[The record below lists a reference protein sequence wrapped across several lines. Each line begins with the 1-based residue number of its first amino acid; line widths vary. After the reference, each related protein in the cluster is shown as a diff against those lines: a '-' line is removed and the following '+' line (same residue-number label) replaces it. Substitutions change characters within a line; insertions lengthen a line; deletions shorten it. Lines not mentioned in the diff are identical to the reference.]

1 MLNRRTGAALATLGA
16 TALLV
21 AACGGS
27 SSSTASSAAPAAS
40 AAGSAAAAA
49 AASAAATGVGASA
62 ALLPQAIKD
71 KGEINVASDIPYP
84 PMEILAEDGT
94 LSGLDYDLSQALGQ
108 QLGVKV
114 SFNKQA
120 WDSII
125 PSLQSGNHDIIMSG
139 MNDTLERQKVLDFV
153 DYFNGGFS
161 ILVAKGNPDGITSLK
176 DLCGKTVAEETAVA
190 QIDLI
195 KAASKECPAGSE
207 ITIMQLPSDSDAQ
220 NAVRAGKAT
229 ADVLDA
235 AVAGWSA
242 KQAPDLFEVVVDPA
256 TPNGVEPV
264 YTGIGVLK
272 KDSALSAA
280 LQAALQ
286 ELIDNGT
293 YKKILDTYGLGQ
305 YAVPSAVTN
314 GTKS

>member
-1 MLNRRTGAALATLGA
+1 MLNRRTGASLAALGA
-16 TALLV
+16 TALLL

-27 SSSTASSAAPAAS
+27 SSSTESSAAPAAS
-40 AAGSAAAAA
+40 T
-49 AASAAATGVGASA
+49 AASAEATGVGASA
-62 ALLPQAIKD
+62 ALLPQEYKD

-84 PMEILAEDGT
+84 PMEILADDGT
-94 LSGLDYDLSQALGQ
+94 VSGLDYDLSQALGQ

-139 MNDTLERQKVLDFV
+139 MNDTVERQQTLDFV
-153 DYFNGGFS
+153 DYFLGGFS

-176 DLCGKTVAEETAVA
+176 DLCGKTVAEETEVA

-195 KAASKECPAGSE
+195 KAVSKECPAGQE
-207 ITIMQLPSDSDAQ
+207 ITILELPSDSDAQ
-220 NAVRAGKAT
+220 NAVRAGKAS

-235 AVAGWSA
+235 AVAGYSA
-242 KQAPDLFEVVVDPA
+242 ATAPDLFEVVVDPNE
-256 TPNGVEPV
+256 PNGVEPV
-264 YTGIGVLK
+264 YTGIGILK
-272 KDSALSAA
+272 EDSGLTAA

-293 YKKILDTYGLGQ
+293 YAEIMTKYGLNQ
-305 YAVPSAVTN
+305 YAVTEAIIN
-314 GTKS
+314 GTKA

>member
-1 MLNRRTGAALATLGA
+1 MLNRRTGASLAALGA
-16 TALLV
+16 TALLL

-27 SSSTASSAAPAAS
+27 SSSSASSAAPAAS
-40 AAGSAAAAA
+40 AAGSAAA
-49 AASAAATGVGASA
+49 SAAAGVGASA

-94 LSGLDYDLSQALGQ
+94 VTGLDYDLSQALGQ

-139 MNDTLERQKVLDFV
+139 MNDTLERQQTLDFV

-161 ILVAKGNPDGITSLK
+161 ILVAKGNPDKITGLK

-207 ITIMQLPSDSDAQ
+207 ITILQLPSDGDAQ
-220 NAVRAGKAT
+220 NAVRAGKAS

-264 YTGIGVLK
+264 FTGIGVLK
-272 KDSALSAA
+272 KDSALTAA

-305 YAVPSAVTN
+305 YAVTSAVVN

>member
-1 MLNRRTGAALATLGA
+1 MEIYMLNRRMGASLAALGA
-16 TALLV
+16 TALLL

-40 AAGSAAAAA
+40 T
-49 AASAAATGVGASA
+49 AASAEAPAGAGASA
-62 ALLPQAIKD
+62 ALLPQEYKD
-71 KGEINVASDIPYP
+71 KGVVNVASDIPYP
-84 PMEILAEDGT
+84 PMEILADDGT
-94 LSGLDYDLSQALGQ
+94 VSGLDYDLSQALGQ
-108 QLGVKV
+108 QLGVKF

-139 MNDTLERQKVLDFV
+139 MNDTVERQQTLDFV
-153 DYFNGGFS
+153 DYFLGGFS

-176 DLCGKTVAEETAVA
+176 DLCGKTVAEETEVA

-195 KAASKECPAGSE
+195 KAVAKECPAGQTIE
-207 ITIMQLPSDSDAQ
+207 ILELPSDSDAQ
-220 NAVRAGKAT
+220 NAVRAGYSAAT
-229 ADVLDA
+229 
-235 AVAGWSA
+235 
-242 KQAPDLFEVVVDPA
+242 APDLFEVVVDPNE
-256 TPNGVEPV
+256 PNGVEPV

-272 KDSALSAA
+272 EDSGLTAA

-293 YKKILDTYGLGQ
+293 YMEIMNKYGLGQ
-305 YAVPSAVTN
+305 YAVTEAVIN
-314 GTKS
+314 GTKA

>member
-1 MLNRRTGAALATLGA
+1 MLNRRTGTALAALGA

-40 AAGSAAAAA
+40 T
-49 AASAAATGVGASA
+49 AASAAASGAA
-62 ALLPQAIKD
+62 ALLPQEYKD

-94 LSGLDYDLSQALGQ
+94 VSGLDYDLSQALGQ

-125 PSLQSGNHDIIMSG
+125 PSLQSGNHDMIMSG
-139 MNDTLERQKVLDFV
+139 MNDTLERQQTLDFV

-161 ILVAKGNPDGITSLK
+161 ILVAKGNPDGIKTLK

-195 KAASKECPAGSE
+195 KTVSKECPAGTE
-207 ITIMQLPSDSDAQ
+207 ITIMQLPSDGDAQ
-220 NAVRAGKAT
+220 NAVRAGKAS

-242 KQAPDLFEVVVDPA
+242 KQAPDLFEVVVDA
-256 TPNGVEPV
+256 TAPNGVEPV

-272 KDSALSAA
+272 SNSGLTAA

-293 YKKILDTYGLGQ
+293 YKKILDTYGLSQ
-305 YAVPSAVTN
+305 YGVTSAVVN
-314 GTKS
+314 GTKA

>member
-1 MLNRRTGAALATLGA
+1 MLNRRTGASLAALGA
-16 TALLV
+16 TALLL

-27 SSSTASSAAPAAS
+27 SSSSASSAAPAAS
-40 AAGSAAAAA
+40 AAGSAAA
-49 AASAAATGVGASA
+49 SAAAGVGASA

-84 PMEILAEDGT
+84 PMEILADDGT
-94 LSGLDYDLSQALGQ
+94 VTGLDYDLSQALGQ

-114 SFNKQA
+114 TFNKQA

-139 MNDTLERQKVLDFV
+139 MNDTLERQQTLDFV

-161 ILVAKGNPDGITSLK
+161 ILVAKGNPDGIKSLK

-195 KAASKECPAGSE
+195 KAASKECPAGTE
-207 ITIMQLPSDSDAQ
+207 ITIMQLPSDGDAQ
-220 NAVRAGKAT
+220 NAVRAGKAS

-264 YTGIGVLK
+264 YTGIGILK
-272 KDSALSAA
+272 KDSALTAA

-305 YAVPSAVTN
+305 YAVPSAVVN

>member
-1 MLNRRTGAALATLGA
+1 MLNRRMGASLAALGA
-16 TALLV
+16 TALLL

-27 SSSTASSAAPAAS
+27 SSSSSSSAAPAAS
-40 AAGSAAAAA
+40 AA
-49 AASAAATGVGASA
+49 TVGASA
-62 ALLPQAIKD
+62 ALLPQEYKD

-94 LSGLDYDLSQALGQ
+94 VTGLDYDLSQALGQ

-114 SFNKQA
+114 TFNKQA

-139 MNDTLERQKVLDFV
+139 MNDTLERQQTLDFV
-153 DYFNGGFS
+153 DYFLGGFS

-176 DLCGKTVAEETAVA
+176 DLCGKTVAEETEVA

-195 KAASKECPAGSE
+195 KAVSKECPAGQE
-207 ITIMQLPSDSDAQ
+207 ITIMELPSDSDAQ
-220 NAVRAGKAT
+220 NAVRAGKAS

-235 AVAGWSA
+235 AVAGYSA
-242 KQAPDLFEVVVDPA
+242 ETAPDLFEVVVDPNE
-256 TPNGVEPV
+256 PNGVEPV
-264 YTGIGVLK
+264 YTGIGILK
-272 KDSALSAA
+272 KNSALAAA

-305 YAVPSAVTN
+305 YGVPSAQIN

>member
-1 MLNRRTGAALATLGA
+1 MLNRRTGASLAALGA
-16 TALLV
+16 TALLL

-27 SSSTASSAAPAAS
+27 SSSSSSSEASAAPAAS
-40 AAGSAAAAA
+40 T
-49 AASAAATGVGASA
+49 AASAAAGVGASA
-62 ALLPQAIKD
+62 ALLPQEYKD

-94 LSGLDYDLSQALGQ
+94 VSGLDYDLSQALGQ

-139 MNDTLERQKVLDFV
+139 MNDTLERQQTLDFV
-153 DYFNGGFS
+153 DYFLGGFS

-176 DLCGKTVAEETAVA
+176 DLCGKTVAEETEVA

-195 KAASKECPAGSE
+195 KAVSAECPAGQE
-207 ITIMQLPSDSDAQ
+207 ITIMELPSDSDAQ
-220 NAVRAGKAT
+220 NAVRAGKAS

-235 AVAGWSA
+235 AVAGYSA
-242 KQAPDLFEVVVDPA
+242 ATAPDLFEVVVDPNE
-256 TPNGVEPV
+256 PNGVEPV
-264 YTGIGVLK
+264 YTGIGILK
-272 KDSALSAA
+272 EDSGLTAA

-305 YAVPSAVTN
+305 YAVTEAIVN

>member
-1 MLNRRTGAALATLGA
+1 MLNRRMGASLAALGA
-16 TALLV
+16 TALLL

-40 AAGSAAAAA
+40 T
-49 AASAAATGVGASA
+49 AASAEAAAGVGASA
-62 ALLPQAIKD
+62 ALLPQEYKD
-71 KGEINVASDIPYP
+71 KGVVNVASDIPYP
-84 PMEILAEDGT
+84 PMEILADDGT
-94 LSGLDYDLSQALGQ
+94 VSGLDYDLSQALGQ
-108 QLGVKV
+108 QLGVKF

-139 MNDTLERQKVLDFV
+139 MNDTVERQQTLDFV
-153 DYFNGGFS
+153 DYFLGGFS

-176 DLCGKTVAEETAVA
+176 DLCGKTVAEETEVA

-195 KAASKECPAGSE
+195 KAVAKECPAGQTIE
-207 ITIMQLPSDSDAQ
+207 ILELPSDSDAQ
-220 NAVRAGKAT
+220 NAVRAGKAS

-235 AVAGWSA
+235 AVAGYSA
-242 KQAPDLFEVVVDPA
+242 ATAPDLFEVVVDPNE
-256 TPNGVEPV
+256 PNGVEPV

-272 KDSALSAA
+272 EDSGLTAA
-280 LQAALQ
+280 LQAAMQ

-293 YKKILDTYGLGQ
+293 YMEIMNKYGLGQ
-305 YAVPSAVTN
+305 YAVTEAVIN
-314 GTKS
+314 GTKA

>member
-1 MLNRRTGAALATLGA
+1 MEIYMLNRRMGASLAALGA
-16 TALLV
+16 TALLL

-40 AAGSAAAAA
+40 T
-49 AASAAATGVGASA
+49 AASAEAAAGVGASA
-62 ALLPQAIKD
+62 ALLPQEYKD
-71 KGEINVASDIPYP
+71 KGVVNVASDIPYP
-84 PMEILAEDGT
+84 PMEILADDGT
-94 LSGLDYDLSQALGQ
+94 VSGLDYDLSQALGQ
-108 QLGVKV
+108 QLGVKF

-139 MNDTLERQKVLDFV
+139 MNDTVERQQTLDFV
-153 DYFNGGFS
+153 DYFLGGFS

-176 DLCGKTVAEETAVA
+176 DLCGKTVAEETEVA

-195 KAASKECPAGSE
+195 KAVAKECPAGQTIE
-207 ITIMQLPSDSDAQ
+207 ILELPSDSDAQ
-220 NAVRAGKAT
+220 NAVRAGKAS

-235 AVAGWSA
+235 AVAGYSA
-242 KQAPDLFEVVVDPA
+242 ATAPDLFEVVVDPNE
-256 TPNGVEPV
+256 PNGVEPV

-272 KDSALSAA
+272 EDSGLTAA

-293 YKKILDTYGLGQ
+293 YMEIMNKYGLGQ
-305 YAVPSAVTN
+305 YAVTEAVIN
-314 GTKS
+314 GTKA

>member
-1 MLNRRTGAALATLGA
+1 MLNRRMGASLAALGA
-16 TALLV
+16 TALLL

-40 AAGSAAAAA
+40 T
-49 AASAAATGVGASA
+49 AASAEAAAGVGASA
-62 ALLPQAIKD
+62 ALLPQEYKD
-71 KGEINVASDIPYP
+71 KGEVNVASDIPYP
-84 PMEILAEDGT
+84 PMEILADDGT
-94 LSGLDYDLSQALGQ
+94 VSGLDYDLSQALGQ
-108 QLGVKV
+108 QLGVKF

-139 MNDTLERQKVLDFV
+139 MNDTVERQQTLDFV
-153 DYFNGGFS
+153 DYFLGGFS

-176 DLCGKTVAEETAVA
+176 DLCGKTVAEETEVA

-195 KAASKECPAGSE
+195 KAVAKECPAGQTIE
-207 ITIMQLPSDSDAQ
+207 ILELPSDSDAQ
-220 NAVRAGKAT
+220 NAVRAGKAS

-235 AVAGWSA
+235 AVAGYSA
-242 KQAPDLFEVVVDPA
+242 ATAPDLFEVVVDPNE
-256 TPNGVEPV
+256 PNGVEPV

-272 KDSALSAA
+272 EDSGLTAA

-293 YKKILDTYGLGQ
+293 YLEIMNKYGLGQ
-305 YAVPSAVTN
+305 YAVTEAVIN
-314 GTKS
+314 GTKA

>member
-1 MLNRRTGAALATLGA
+1 MLNRRTGASLAALGA
-16 TALLV
+16 TALLL

-27 SSSTASSAAPAAS
+27 SSSSASSAAPASS
-40 AAGSAAAAA
+40 AAGSAAASAP
-49 AASAAATGVGASA
+49 AASGAA
-62 ALLPQAIKD
+62 ALLPQEYKD

-94 LSGLDYDLSQALGQ
+94 VTGLDYDLGQALGQ

-114 SFNKQA
+114 TFVKQA

-125 PSLQSGNHDIIMSG
+125 PSLQSGTHDVIMSG
-139 MNDTLERQKVLDFV
+139 MNDTLERQQTLDFV

-161 ILVAKGNPDGITSLK
+161 ILVAKGNPDKITSLK
-176 DLCGKTVAEETAVA
+176 DLCGKTVAEETEVA

-195 KAASKECPAGSE
+195 KAVSKECPAGSE

-220 NAVRAGKAT
+220 NAVRAGKAS

-242 KQAPDLFEVVVDPA
+242 KQAPDLFEVVVDPSA
-256 TPNGVEPV
+256 PNGVEPV
-264 YTGIGVLK
+264 YTGIGILK
-272 KDSALSAA
+272 ENSALTAA

-286 ELIDNGT
+286 EIIDNGT
-293 YKKILDTYGLGQ
+293 YQKILDTYGLGQ
-305 YAVPSAVTN
+305 YAVTSAQVD

>member
-1 MLNRRTGAALATLGA
+1 MLNRRMGASLAALGA
-16 TALLV
+16 TALLL

-40 AAGSAAAAA
+40 T
-49 AASAAATGVGASA
+49 AASEAAGVGASA
-62 ALLPQAIKD
+62 ALLPQEYKD
-71 KGEINVASDIPYP
+71 KGLVNVASDIPYP
-84 PMEILAEDGT
+84 PMEILNEDGT
-94 LSGLDYDLSQALGQ
+94 VSGLDFDLSQALGE
-108 QLGVKV
+108 QLGVKF

-139 MNDTLERQKVLDFV
+139 MNDTLERQQTLDFV
-153 DYFNGGFS
+153 DYFLGGFS

-176 DLCGKTVAEETAVA
+176 DLCGKTVAEQTETA

-195 KAASKECPAGSE
+195 KAASAECPAGQE
-207 ITIMQLPSDSDAQ
+207 ITIIELPTDGDAQ
-220 NAVRAGKAT
+220 NAVRAGKAS
-229 ADVLDA
+229 ANVLDA
-235 AVAGWSA
+235 AVAGYA
-242 KQAPDLFEVVVDPA
+242 AATAPDFFEVVVDPNA
-256 TPNGVEPV
+256 PQGVEPV

-272 KDSALSAA
+272 ADSGLTAA

-293 YKKILDTYGLGQ
+293 YMDIMNKYGLGQ
-305 YAVPSAVTN
+305 YAVTEAIVN
-314 GTKS
+314 GTKA

>member
-1 MLNRRTGAALATLGA
+1 MLNRRTGASLAALGA
-16 TALLV
+16 TALLL

-27 SSSTASSAAPAAS
+27 SSSSASSAAPAAS
-40 AAGSAAAAA
+40 AAGSAAA
-49 AASAAATGVGASA
+49 SAAAGVGASA
-62 ALLPQAIKD
+62 ALLPQEYKD

-84 PMEILAEDGT
+84 PMEILADDGT
-94 LSGLDYDLSQALGQ
+94 VTGLDYDLSQALGQ

-139 MNDTLERQKVLDFV
+139 MNDTLERQQTLDFV
-153 DYFNGGFS
+153 DYFLGGFS

-176 DLCGKTVAEETAVA
+176 DLCGKTVAEETEVA

-195 KAASKECPAGSE
+195 KAVSKECPAGQE
-207 ITIMQLPSDSDAQ
+207 ITIMELPSDSDAQ
-220 NAVRAGKAT
+220 NAVRAGKAS

-235 AVAGWSA
+235 AVAGYSA
-242 KQAPDLFEVVVDPA
+242 ATAPDLFEVVVDPNA
-256 TPNGVEPV
+256 PNGVEPV

-272 KDSALSAA
+272 EDSGLTAA

-305 YAVPSAVTN
+305 YGVPSAIVN

>member
-1 MLNRRTGAALATLGA
+1 MLNRRMGASLAALGA
-16 TALLV
+16 TALLL

-40 AAGSAAAAA
+40 T
-49 AASAAATGVGASA
+49 AASEAVGVGASA
-62 ALLPQAIKD
+62 ALLPQEYKD
-71 KGEINVASDIPYP
+71 KGLVNVASDIPYP
-84 PMEILAEDGT
+84 PMEILNEDGT
-94 LSGLDYDLSQALGQ
+94 VSGLDYDLSQALGE
-108 QLGVKV
+108 QLGVKF

-139 MNDTLERQKVLDFV
+139 MNDTLERQQTLDFV
-153 DYFNGGFS
+153 DYFLGGFS

-176 DLCGKTVAEETAVA
+176 DLCGKTVAEQTETA

-195 KAASKECPAGSE
+195 KAASAECPAGQE
-207 ITIMQLPSDSDAQ
+207 ITIIELPTDGDAQ
-220 NAVRAGKAT
+220 NAVRAGKAS
-229 ADVLDA
+229 ANVLDA
-235 AVAGWSA
+235 AVAGYA
-242 KQAPDLFEVVVDPA
+242 AATAPDFFEVVVDPNA
-256 TPNGVEPV
+256 PQGVEPV

-272 KDSALSAA
+272 ADSGLTAA

-293 YKKILDTYGLGQ
+293 YMDIMNKYGLGQ
-305 YAVPSAVTN
+305 YAVTEAIVN
-314 GTKS
+314 GTKA

>member
-1 MLNRRTGAALATLGA
+1 MLNRRMGASLAALGA
-16 TALLV
+16 TALLL

-40 AAGSAAAAA
+40 T
-49 AASAAATGVGASA
+49 AASAEAPAGVGASA
-62 ALLPQAIKD
+62 ALLPQEYKD
-71 KGEINVASDIPYP
+71 KGVVNVASDIPYP
-84 PMEILAEDGT
+84 PMEILADDGT
-94 LSGLDYDLSQALGQ
+94 VSGLDYDLSQALGQ
-108 QLGVKV
+108 QLGVKF

-139 MNDTLERQKVLDFV
+139 MNDTVERQQTLDFV
-153 DYFNGGFS
+153 DYFLGGFS

-176 DLCGKTVAEETAVA
+176 DLCGKTVAEETEVA

-195 KAASKECPAGSE
+195 KAVAKECPAGQTIE
-207 ITIMQLPSDSDAQ
+207 ILELPSDSDAQ
-220 NAVRAGKAT
+220 NAVRAGKAS

-235 AVAGWSA
+235 AVAGYSA
-242 KQAPDLFEVVVDPA
+242 ATAPDLFEVVVDPNE
-256 TPNGVEPV
+256 PNGVEPV

-272 KDSALSAA
+272 ENSGLTAA

-293 YKKILDTYGLGQ
+293 YMEIMNKYGLGQ
-305 YAVPSAVTN
+305 YAVTEAVIN
-314 GTKS
+314 GTKA

>member
-1 MLNRRTGAALATLGA
+1 MLNRRVGASLAALGA
-16 TALLV
+16 TALLL

-40 AAGSAAAAA
+40 T
-49 AASAAATGVGASA
+49 AASAEAAAGVGASA
-62 ALLPQAIKD
+62 ALLPQEYKD
-71 KGEINVASDIPYP
+71 KGEVNVASDIPYP
-84 PMEILAEDGT
+84 PMEILADDGT
-94 LSGLDYDLSQALGQ
+94 VSGLDYDLSQALGQ
-108 QLGVKV
+108 QLGVKF

-139 MNDTLERQKVLDFV
+139 MNDTVERQQTLDFV
-153 DYFNGGFS
+153 DYFLGGFS

-176 DLCGKTVAEETAVA
+176 DLCGKTVAEETEVA

-195 KAASKECPAGSE
+195 KAVAKECPAGQTIE
-207 ITIMQLPSDSDAQ
+207 ILELPSDSDAQ
-220 NAVRAGKAT
+220 NAVRAGKAS

-235 AVAGWSA
+235 AVAGYSA
-242 KQAPDLFEVVVDPA
+242 ATAPDLFEVVVDPNE
-256 TPNGVEPV
+256 PNGVEPV

-272 KDSALSAA
+272 EDSGLTAA

-293 YKKILDTYGLGQ
+293 YLEIMNKYGLGQ
-305 YAVPSAVTN
+305 YAVTEAVIN
-314 GTKS
+314 GTKA

>member
-1 MLNRRTGAALATLGA
+1 MLNRRTGASLAVLGA
-16 TALLV
+16 TALLL

-27 SSSTASSAAPAAS
+27 SSSTESSAAPAAS
-40 AAGSAAAAA
+40 T
-49 AASAAATGVGASA
+49 AASAEATGVGASA
-62 ALLPQAIKD
+62 ALLPQEYKD

-84 PMEILAEDGT
+84 PMEILADDGT
-94 LSGLDYDLSQALGQ
+94 VSGLDYDLSQALGQ

-139 MNDTLERQKVLDFV
+139 MNDTVERQQTLDFV
-153 DYFNGGFS
+153 DYFLGGFS

-176 DLCGKTVAEETAVA
+176 DLCGKTVAEETEVA

-195 KAASKECPAGSE
+195 KAVSKECPAGQE
-207 ITIMQLPSDSDAQ
+207 ITIMELPSDSDAQ
-220 NAVRAGKAT
+220 NAVRAGKAS

-235 AVAGWSA
+235 AVAGYSA
-242 KQAPDLFEVVVDPA
+242 ATAPDLFEVVVDPNE
-256 TPNGVEPV
+256 PNGVEPV
-264 YTGIGVLK
+264 YTGIGILK
-272 KDSALSAA
+272 EDSGLTAA
-280 LQAALQ
+280 LQAAMQ

-293 YKKILDTYGLGQ
+293 YAEIMTKYGLSQ
-305 YAVPSAVTN
+305 YAVTEAIIN
-314 GTKS
+314 GTKA

>member
-1 MLNRRTGAALATLGA
+1 MLNRRTGASLAALGA
-16 TALLV
+16 TALLL

-27 SSSTASSAAPAAS
+27 SSSSSSSEASAAPAAS
-40 AAGSAAAAA
+40 T
-49 AASAAATGVGASA
+49 AASAAAGVGASA
-62 ALLPQAIKD
+62 ALLPQEYKD
-71 KGEINVASDIPYP
+71 KGEINVASDIPSP

-94 LSGLDYDLSQALGQ
+94 VSGLDYDLSQALGQ

-139 MNDTLERQKVLDFV
+139 MNDTLERQQTLDFV
-153 DYFNGGFS
+153 DYFLGGFS

-176 DLCGKTVAEETAVA
+176 DLCGKTVAEETEVA

-195 KAASKECPAGSE
+195 KAVSAECPAGQE
-207 ITIMQLPSDSDAQ
+207 ITIMELPSDSDAQ
-220 NAVRAGKAT
+220 NAVRAGKAS

-235 AVAGWSA
+235 AVAGYSA
-242 KQAPDLFEVVVDPA
+242 ATAPDLFEVVVDPNE
-256 TPNGVEPV
+256 PNGVEPV
-264 YTGIGVLK
+264 YTGIGILK
-272 KDSALSAA
+272 EDSGLTAA

-305 YAVPSAVTN
+305 YAVTEAIVN

>member
-1 MLNRRTGAALATLGA
+1 MENYMLNRRMGASLAALGA
-16 TALLV
+16 TALLL

-40 AAGSAAAAA
+40 T
-49 AASAAATGVGASA
+49 AASEAVGVGASA
-62 ALLPQAIKD
+62 ALLPQEYKD
-71 KGEINVASDIPYP
+71 KGLVNVASDIPYP
-84 PMEILAEDGT
+84 PMEILNEDGT
-94 LSGLDYDLSQALGQ
+94 VSGLDYDLSQALGE
-108 QLGVKV
+108 QLGVKF

-139 MNDTLERQKVLDFV
+139 MNDTLERQQTLDFV
-153 DYFNGGFS
+153 DYFLGGFS

-176 DLCGKTVAEETAVA
+176 DLCGKTVAEQTETA

-195 KAASKECPAGSE
+195 KAASAECPAGQE
-207 ITIMQLPSDSDAQ
+207 ITIIELPTDGDAQ
-220 NAVRAGKAT
+220 NAVRAGKAS
-229 ADVLDA
+229 ANVLDA
-235 AVAGWSA
+235 AVAGYA
-242 KQAPDLFEVVVDPA
+242 AATAPDFFEVVVDPNA
-256 TPNGVEPV
+256 PQGVEPV

-272 KDSALSAA
+272 ADSGLTAA

-293 YKKILDTYGLGQ
+293 YMDIMNKYGLGQ
-305 YAVPSAVTN
+305 YAVTEAIVN
-314 GTKS
+314 GTKA

>member
-1 MLNRRTGAALATLGA
+1 MEIYMLNRRTGTALAALGA

-40 AAGSAAAAA
+40 T
-49 AASAAATGVGASA
+49 AASAAASGAAASGAA
-62 ALLPQAIKD
+62 ALLPQEYKD

-94 LSGLDYDLSQALGQ
+94 VTGLDYDLGQALGQ

-114 SFNKQA
+114 TFVKQA

-125 PSLQSGNHDIIMSG
+125 PSLQSGTHDVIMSG
-139 MNDTLERQKVLDFV
+139 MNDTLERQQVLDFI

-161 ILVAKGNPDGITSLK
+161 ILVAKGNPEGIKSLQ
-176 DLCGKTVAEETAVA
+176 DLCGKTVAEETEVA
-190 QIDLI
+190 QIALI
-195 KAASKECPAGSE
+195 KAVSKKCPAGQE
-207 ITIMQLPSDSDAQ
+207 ITIMELPSDSDAQ
-220 NAVRAGKAT
+220 NAVRAGKAV

-235 AVAGWSA
+235 APAGYSA
-242 KQAPDLFEVVVDPA
+242 KTAPDLFEVVVDA
-256 TPNGVEPV
+256 AAPNGVEPV

-272 KDSALSAA
+272 ENSALTAA

-286 ELIDNGT
+286 EIIDNGT
-293 YKKILDTYGLGQ
+293 YKSILDKYGLGQ
-305 YAVPSAVTN
+305 FGVTEATVN

>member
-1 MLNRRTGAALATLGA
+1 MEIYMLNRRMGATVAALGA
-16 TALLV
+16 TALLL

-27 SSSTASSAAPAAS
+27 SSSSSSSAAPAAS
-40 AAGSAAAAA
+40 T
-49 AASAAATGVGASA
+49 AASDAAGVGASA
-62 ALLPQAIKD
+62 ALLPQEYKD
-71 KGEINVASDIPYP
+71 KGLVNVASDIPYP
-84 PMEILAEDGT
+84 PMEILNEDGT
-94 LSGLDYDLSQALGQ
+94 VSGLDYDLSQALGQ
-108 QLGVKV
+108 QLGVTF

-139 MNDTLERQKVLDFV
+139 MNDTLERQQTLDFV
-153 DYFNGGFS
+153 DYFLGGFS

-176 DLCGKTVAEETAVA
+176 DLCGKTVAEETEVA

-195 KAASKECPAGSE
+195 KAVSKECPAGQE
-207 ITIMQLPSDSDAQ
+207 ITIMELPSDSDAQ
-220 NAVRAGKAT
+220 NAVRAGKAS

-235 AVAGWSA
+235 AVAGYSA
-242 KQAPDLFEVVVDPA
+242 ETAPDLFEVVVDPNE
-256 TPNGVEPV
+256 PNGVEPV
-264 YTGIGVLK
+264 YTGIGILK
-272 KDSALSAA
+272 KNSALAAA

-305 YAVPSAVTN
+305 YGVPSAQIN

>member
-1 MLNRRTGAALATLGA
+1 MENYMLNRRTGASLAALGA
-16 TALLV
+16 TALLL

-27 SSSTASSAAPAAS
+27 SSSSASSAAPASS
-40 AAGSAAAAA
+40 AAGSAAASAP
-49 AASAAATGVGASA
+49 AASGAA

-94 LSGLDYDLSQALGQ
+94 VTGLDYDLGQALGQ

-114 SFNKQA
+114 TFVKQA

-125 PSLQSGNHDIIMSG
+125 PSLQSGTHDVIMSG
-139 MNDTLERQKVLDFV
+139 MNDTLERQQTLDFV

-161 ILVAKGNPDGITSLK
+161 ILVAKGNPDKITSLK
-176 DLCGKTVAEETAVA
+176 DLCGKTVAEETEVA

-195 KAASKECPAGSE
+195 KAVSKECPAGSE

-220 NAVRAGKAT
+220 NAVRAGKAS

-242 KQAPDLFEVVVDPA
+242 KQAPDLFEVVVDPSA
-256 TPNGVEPV
+256 PNGVEPV
-264 YTGIGVLK
+264 YTGIGILK
-272 KDSALSAA
+272 ENSALTAA

-286 ELIDNGT
+286 EIIDNGT
-293 YKKILDTYGLGQ
+293 YQKILDTYGLGQ
-305 YAVPSAVTN
+305 YAVTSAQVD

>member
-1 MLNRRTGAALATLGA
+1 MLNRRVGASLAALGA
-16 TALLV
+16 TALLL

-40 AAGSAAAAA
+40 T
-49 AASAAATGVGASA
+49 AASAEAAAGVGASA
-62 ALLPQAIKD
+62 ALLPQEYKD
-71 KGEINVASDIPYP
+71 KGEVNVASDIPYP
-84 PMEILAEDGT
+84 PMEILADDGT
-94 LSGLDYDLSQALGQ
+94 VSGLDYDLSQALGQ
-108 QLGVKV
+108 QLGVKF

-139 MNDTLERQKVLDFV
+139 MNDTVERQQTLDFV
-153 DYFNGGFS
+153 DYFLGGFS

-176 DLCGKTVAEETAVA
+176 DLCGKTVAEETEGA

-195 KAASKECPAGSE
+195 KAVAKECPAGQTIE
-207 ITIMQLPSDSDAQ
+207 ILELPSDSDAQ
-220 NAVRAGKAT
+220 NAVRAGKAS

-235 AVAGWSA
+235 AVAGYSA
-242 KQAPDLFEVVVDPA
+242 ATAPDLFEVVVDPNE
-256 TPNGVEPV
+256 PNGVEPV

-272 KDSALSAA
+272 EDSGLTAA
-280 LQAALQ
+280 LQAAMQ

-293 YKKILDTYGLGQ
+293 YLEIMNKYGLGQ
-305 YAVPSAVTN
+305 YAVTEAVIN
-314 GTKS
+314 GTKA